1 MQKVIIAGVLTL
13 FLSATASAA
22 DAFTDAM
29 QQAYVPYR
37 VALFKTNNGTPDEAL
52 KSVQQ
57 AKLAW
62 TKITDQFSAQ
72 APAPYDRDE
81 NFVATLKQVMQIYD
95 QAESQV
101 TQKQLDQSHETLE
114 KIRNAL
120 ADLRHRNQ
128 VITYS
133 DHMNAYHAVMEQLL
147 EENKAILTKPD
158 GIEQLI
164 AKAGALAYL
173 SEKLQTEAPEQYR
186 NQAEFAKL
194 IENQN
199 MAVDALQAAL
209 STKDKQAIQ
218 TAISKLKQ
226 PYSRLFLKFG

>member
-81 NFVATLKQVMQIYD
+81 NFAATLKQ
-95 QAESQV
+95 
-101 TQKQLDQSHETLE
+101 
-114 KIRNAL
+114 
-120 ADLRHRNQ
+120 
-128 VITYS
+128 
-133 DHMNAYHAVMEQLL
+133 
-147 EENKAILTKPD
+147 
-158 GIEQLI
+158 
-164 AKAGALAYL
+164 
-173 SEKLQTEAPEQYR
+173 
-186 NQAEFAKL
+186 
-194 IENQN
+194 
-199 MAVDALQAAL
+199 
-209 STKDKQAIQ
+209 
-218 TAISKLKQ
+218 
-226 PYSRLFLKFG
+226 